1 MLACTGTLIYQST
14 NNKENWQY
22 RSAGFAFLGM
32 IAESCSKKFKKDFT
46 DTVKLIGQGL
56 FDSHER
62 VRYSALMA
70 LGLVLNVASPQI

>member
-1 MLACTGTLIYQST
+1 
-14 NNKENWQY
+14 
-22 RSAGFAFLGM
+22 M
-32 IAESCSKKFKKDFT
+32 IAEACTKNFKKGFT

-70 LGLVLNVASPQI
+70 LGLVLNVASPQIQLQHHQDLMQVFLNMM